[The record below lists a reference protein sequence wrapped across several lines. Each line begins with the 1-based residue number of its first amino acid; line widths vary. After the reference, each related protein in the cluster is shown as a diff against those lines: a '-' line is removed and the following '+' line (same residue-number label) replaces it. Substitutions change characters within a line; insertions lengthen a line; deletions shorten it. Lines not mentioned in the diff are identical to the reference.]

1 MSTHGSQRART
12 LEATLRF
19 VVDTGVKPIVYPSEG
34 GGKVER
40 QTGQY
45 VQKSVTITD
54 ARQIREQL
62 SIDQQGFELLRRQ
75 TRVQDFYSDDELSA
89 IYNRELGQLITELT
103 GAEKVIVFDHTR
115 RADDQGTRQQRDV
128 REPVNTAHSD
138 YTDRSARQRIRDLL
152 PQDEAQQ
159 RLARRFAIVNI
170 WRPLRGPVRTAP
182 LALCDARSIDTKD
195 LVVTER
201 RARDRIGEIYHVAF
215 NSQQRWF
222 YFPDMRADEVIA
234 IKTYDSSRDGRA
246 RFAPHLAFND
256 PSASPD
262 APGRESIESRCLV
275 FF

>member
-1 MSTHGSQRART
+1 MSTHGSQRDRT
-12 LEATLRF
+12 VEATLRF
-19 VVDTGVKPIVYPSEG
+19 VVDTGITPIGYPSEG
-34 GGKVER
+34 GGGVER

-45 VQKSVTITD
+45 VQQSVTITD

-89 IYNRELGQLITELT
+89 VYERELDQLITELT
-103 GAEKVIVFDHTR
+103 GAEKVRVFDHTR
-115 RADDQGTRQQRDV
+115 RANDPSTRQQRDV
-128 REPVNTAHSD
+128 REPVSTAHSD
-138 YTDRSARQRIRDLL
+138 YTDRSAHQRIRDLL
-152 PQDEAQQ
+152 THDEAKQ

-182 LALCDARSIDTKD
+182 LALCDAKSVDTKD

-201 RARDRIGEIYHVAF
+201 RARDRIGEIFHVAF
-215 NSQQRWF
+215 NPQQRWF
-222 YFPDMRADEVIA
+222 YFPDMQADEVIA
-234 IKTYDSSRDGRA
+234 IKTYDSARDGRA
-246 RFAPHLAFND
+246 RFAPHLAFDD

>member
-12 LEATLRF
+12 VEATLRF
-19 VVDTGVKPIVYPSEG
+19 VVDTGVTPIVYPSEG
-34 GGKVER
+34 GGPVER

-45 VQKSVTITD
+45 VQQSVTITD

-62 SIDQQGFELLRRQ
+62 SIDRQGFELLRRQ
-75 TRVQDFYSDDELSA
+75 TGVQDFYSDDELSA
-89 IYNRELGQLITELT
+89 VYERELEQLITKLS
-103 GAEKVIVFDHTR
+103 GAAEVIVFDHTR
-115 RADDQGTRQQRDV
+115 RADDPSTRQQRDV
-128 REPVNTAHSD
+128 REPVSTAHSD

-152 PQDEAQQ
+152 PHDEAKQ

-182 LALCDARSIDTKD
+182 LALCDAQSIDTND

-201 RARDRIGEIYHVAF
+201 RARDRIGEIFHVAF
-215 NSQQRWF
+215 NPQQRWF
-222 YFPDMRADEVIA
+222 YFPDMQADEVIA
-234 IKTYDSSRDGRA
+234 IKTYDSARDGRA
-246 RFAPHLAFND
+246 RFAPHLAFDD

>member
-1 MSTHGSQRART
+1 MNSHGNQRNRT
-12 LEATLRF
+12 VDAILRF
-19 VVDTGVKPIVYPSEG
+19 VVDTGITPIVYPSEG
-34 GGKVER
+34 GGPVER
-40 QTGQY
+40 HTGQY
-45 VQKSVTITD
+45 VQKSVRITD

-75 TRVQDFYSDDELSA
+75 SSVQDFYSDGELSA
-89 IYNRELGQLITELT
+89 VYERELEHLITELT
-103 GAEKVIVFDHTR
+103 GAKKVIVFDHTR

-138 YTDRSARQRIRDLL
+138 YTDRSAPQRIRDLL
-152 PQDEAQQ
+152 PQDEAEQ

-182 LALCDARSIDTKD
+182 LALCDAPSVDTKD

-215 NSQQRWF
+215 NPQQRWF
-222 YFPDMRADEVIA
+222 YFPNMQADEAIA
-234 IKTYDSSRDGRA
+234 IKTYDSANDGRA
-246 RFAPHLAFND
+246 RFTPHTAFDD

>member
-1 MSTHGSQRART
+1 MSTHGSQRDRT
-12 LEATLRF
+12 VEATLRF
-19 VVDTGVKPIVYPSEG
+19 VVDTGVTPIVYPSEG
-34 GGKVER
+34 GGPVER

-45 VQKSVTITD
+45 IQQAVTITD

-62 SIDQQGFELLRRQ
+62 SIDQQGFELLARQ

-89 IYNRELGQLITELT
+89 VYERELEQLITELS
-103 GAEKVIVFDHTR
+103 GAAKVIVFDHTR
-115 RADDQGTRQQRDV
+115 RANDQSTRQQRDV
-128 REPVNTAHSD
+128 REPVSTAHSD

-152 PQDEAQQ
+152 PDDEAKQ

-182 LALCDARSIDTKD
+182 LALCDAQSIDTKD

-201 RARDRIGEIYHVAF
+201 RARDRVGEIFHVAF
-215 NSQQRWF
+215 NPQQRWF

-234 IKTYDSSRDGRA
+234 IKTYDSARDGRA
-246 RFAPHLAFND
+246 RFAPHAAFDD

>member
-12 LEATLRF
+12 VEAALRF

-34 GGKVER
+34 GGLVER

-45 VQKSVTITD
+45 IQHSVTITD

-75 TRVQDFYSDDELSA
+75 TGVQDFYSDDEVSA
-89 IYNRELGQLITELT
+89 VYDRELEQLIVGLT
-103 GAEKVIVFDHTR
+103 GAAKVIVFDHTR
-115 RADDQGTRQQRDV
+115 RANDQSTRAQRDV
-128 REPVNTAHSD
+128 REPVSTAHSD

-152 PQDEAQQ
+152 PHDEAKQW
-159 RLARRFAIVNI
+159 LAQRFAIVNI
-170 WRPLRGPVRTAP
+170 WRPLRGPVRSAP
-182 LALCDARSIDTKD
+182 LALCDAQSVDAKD

-201 RARDRIGEIYHVAF
+201 RAHDRIGEIFHVAF
-215 NSQQRWF
+215 NPQQRWF

-234 IKTYDSSRDGRA
+234 IKTYDSARDGRA
-246 RFAPHLAFND
+246 RFAPHLAFDD